1 MEKIRN
7 IWERC
12 MDYKIWLG
20 LLLISD
26 AIFGLFLWLA
36 DIRAFWELAGLI
48 LLFSVL
54 LFGAAA
60 VWTCRRESR
69 FEDAVTEYLNRPDKE
84 QEEEAISALSARER
98 REIRLA
104 AELLRGKEERLRE
117 QAGHLE
123 GYEEFIE
130 SWAHE
135 IKTPLALMT
144 LLLDNRKGEIEPDI
158 HKRLEYARNQ
168 MQGYVDRIL
177 IYARLKAVHK
187 DYLLEEVSVAE
198 CIGEVLSEYEMLLHE
213 AGFRVTADV
222 ADAKAYTDRKSFCFI
237 LSQIVSNS
245 IKYTR
250 RDVAC
255 PELVITTR
263 KSAADKKLLLILED
277 NGAGI
282 REGDLPFI
290 FDKGFSGDAGGQRKK
305 SSGMGLYLAGQL
317 ADELKIGIDVQSSY
331 KKGTRFTLAL

>member
-1 MEKIRN
+1 MEKIRS
-7 IWERC
+7 IWAGCR
-12 MDYKIWLG
+12 DYRIWFG

-26 AIFGLFLWLA
+26 VVFGLFLWLA
-36 DIRAFWELAGLI
+36 EVRAFRKLAGIFFLFSA
-48 LLFSVL
+48 LLFL
-54 LFGAAA
+54 AA
-60 VWTCRRESR
+60 VIWTFRKDRMRE
-69 FEDAVTEYLNRPDKE
+69 ELVAEYLNSLDTDLEAQTLRCLTKGE
-84 QEEEAISALSARER
+84 Q

-104 AELLRGKEERLRE
+104 AELLREKETHVRE
-117 QAGHLE
+117 QAEHLE

-135 IKTPLALMT
+135 IKTPLALLT
-144 LLLDNRKGEIEPDI
+144 LLLDNRKAEIQPDI

-168 MQGYVDRIL
+168 TQGYVDQIL

-187 DYLLEEVSVAE
+187 DYLLEEASVAE

-213 AGFRVTADV
+213 ASFRVTADV
-222 ADAKAYTDRKSFCFI
+222 ADAKVYTDRKSFCFI
-237 LSQIVSNS
+237 LSQIVGNS

-250 RDVAC
+250 MDVAC

-263 KSAADKKLLLILED
+263 RSAADKKLLLILED

-317 ADELKIGIDVQSSY
+317 ADELKIGLDVQSSY
-331 KKGTRFTLAL
+331 RRGTRFTLVL